1 MDGKLVLI
9 TGAAGTG
16 KSTLVR
22 TLLER
27 GRPFKRVDYGQLLL
41 EHKLRKTGVEVGYDE
56 LRRDSASVISPQDVA
71 EVDEWLIG
79 QLPQWRTEGNI
90 VIDSH
95 PVTKEVFGFRITPYS
110 LDQVR
115 RIGFDA
121 ILVLVGEPNT
131 LAQRIAKDP
140 QGRPNVDAFQAAF
153 QVQLQAAVAATYAII
168 CGQPCFAIDTTRSGA
183 DGVAEIALDLLRQ
196 VGVAFE
202 DVPAEA
208 AGTPVPRD

>member
-1 MDGKLVLI
+1 MDGKVVLI

-27 GRPFKRVDYGQLLL
+27 ARPFKRVDYGQLLR
-41 EHKLRKTGVEVGYDE
+41 EHKLRQTGIEISYDE

-71 EVDEWLIG
+71 AVDEWLIE
-79 QLPQWRTEGNI
+79 QLPTWRTEGNI
-90 VIDSH
+90 LIDSH
-95 PVTKEVFGFRITPYS
+95 PVTKESFGFRITPFS

-131 LAQRIAKDP
+131 LARRIAEDR
-140 QGRPNVDAFQAAF
+140 QGRPNVDSFQAGF
-153 QVQLQAAVAATYAII
+153 QVQLQAAVAAIYAIA
-168 CGQPCFAIDTTRSGA
+168 CGQPCFAIDTTQLTPEDVSG
-183 DGVAEIALDLLRQ
+183 IALDLLRKA
-196 VGVAFE
+196 GVQFE
-202 DVPAEA
+202 DA
-208 AGTPVPRD
+208 A

>member
-1 MDGKLVLI
+1 MDGKVVLI

-27 GRPFKRVDYGQLLL
+27 ARPFKRVDYGQLLR
-41 EHKLRKTGVEVGYDE
+41 EHKLRQTGVEISYDE

-71 EVDEWLIG
+71 AVDEWLIE
-79 QLPQWRTEGNI
+79 QLPSWRTEGNI
-90 VIDSH
+90 LIDSH
-95 PVTKEVFGFRITPYS
+95 PVTKETFGFRITPFS

-131 LAQRIAKDP
+131 LARRIAEDR
-140 QGRPNVDAFQAAF
+140 QGRPNVDAFQAGF
-153 QVQLQAAVAATYAII
+153 QVQLQAAVAAIYAIA
-168 CGQPCFAIDTTRSGA
+168 CGQPCFAIDTTQLTPEDVSGF
-183 DGVAEIALDLLRQ
+183 ALDLLRKA
-196 VGVAFE
+196 GVQFE
-202 DVPAEA
+202 DA
-208 AGTPVPRD
+208 A

>member
-1 MDGKLVLI
+1 MDGKVVLI

-27 GRPFKRVDYGQLLL
+27 ARPFKRVDYGQLLR
-41 EHKLRKTGVEVGYDE
+41 EHKLRQTGIEISYDE

-71 EVDEWLIG
+71 AVDEWLIE
-79 QLPQWRTEGNI
+79 QLPAWRTEGNI
-90 VIDSH
+90 LIDSH
-95 PVTKEVFGFRITPYS
+95 PVTKEAFGFRVTPFS

-131 LAQRIAKDP
+131 LAQRIAEDP
-140 QGRPNVDAFQAAF
+140 HGRPNVDAFQAGF
-153 QVQLQAAVAATYAII
+153 QVQLQAAVAVIYAIV
-168 CGQPCFAIDTTRSGA
+168 CGRPCFAIDTTQSTPQDVTG
-183 DGVAEIALDLLRQ
+183 IALDLLRK
-196 VGVAFE
+196 VGVRFE
-202 DVPAEA
+202 DTDGTAE
-208 AGTPVPRD
+208 PIS